1 MDDPLLS
8 KSSSIDNEPENGS
21 EVEAGNIQ
29 NVQSIQSIQNVQNVQ
44 SIQNVQNVQS
54 IQNLQNIEPFEG
66 VDPEV
71 VDTIDVNDIGD
82 VQAQDDSTSLS
93 ASSTLPI
100 VQIDDE
106 TDDNSSQNEIP
117 PSYPYA

>member
-29 NVQSIQSIQNVQNVQ
+29 NVQSIQ

-117 PSYPYA
+117 PSYPYAW

>member
-1 MDDPLLS
+1 MNTGLS
-8 KSSSIDNEPENGS
+8 NGLNQGLNQGLHQGLNNGS
-21 EVEAGNIQ
+21 TNGLNKGLINALNNGPKIVLEVAADQTESLGATLENQ
-29 NVQSIQSIQNVQNVQ
+29 TS
-44 SIQNVQNVQS
+44 
-54 IQNLQNIEPFEG
+54 LE
-66 VDPEV
+66 
-71 VDTIDVNDIGD
+71 TIDENEIT
-82 VQAQDDSTSLS
+82 VQIQDDSTSLSAS